1 MELNQTMKLNSPV
14 AITKEHII
22 NNFDCGVTSLNNWL
36 SKKSLRNATKG
47 FTQTFVVSTSNN
59 LVVGY
64 YSTAMGTIKR
74 QNIPKT
80 LQRNAP
86 NEIPIA
92 ILCRL
97 AVDINHSGQGLGE
110 AMLVNAIERIE
121 NVSAQIGCAAILVHY
136 LDGMDKFYRQYGF
149 IDIGI
154 ENTLFL
160 QINSVN

>member
-1 MELNQTMKLNSPV
+1 MEVNSPV
-14 AITKEHII
+14 SITKEHII
-22 NNFDCGVTSLNNWL
+22 CRFDCGVTSLNNWL
-36 SKKSLRNATKG
+36 SKKALRNTSKG
-47 FTQTFVVSTSNN
+47 FTQTFVVATDDGI
-59 LVVGY
+59 VVGY

-74 QNIPKT
+74 QSIPKT

-97 AVDINHSGQGLGE
+97 AVDLKHAGQGLGE

-160 QINSVN
+160 QINNASS

>member
-1 MELNQTMKLNSPV
+1 MDLNSPT
-14 AITKEHII
+14 AINKEHVT
-22 NNFDCGVTSLNNWL
+22 NNFDCGVPSLNNWL

-47 FTQTFVVSTSNN
+47 FTQTFVVSTNNN

-74 QNIPKT
+74 QHIPKT

-97 AVDINHSGQGLGE
+97 AVDVEHSEQGLDE

-121 NVSAQIGCAAILVHY
+121 SVAAKIGCAAILVHY

-149 IDIGI
+149 IDVGI

-160 QINSVN
+160 QINNVQ

>member
-1 MELNQTMKLNSPV
+1 MDLNSPTV
-14 AITKEHII
+14 INKEHVT
-22 NNFDCGVTSLNNWL
+22 NNFDCVVPSLNNWL

-47 FTQTFVVSTSNN
+47 FTQTFVVSTNNN

-74 QNIPKT
+74 QNIPKA
-80 LQRNAP
+80 LQRITP

-97 AVDINHSGQGLGE
+97 AVDINHSGKGLGE

-160 QINSVN
+160 QINNVQ

>member
-1 MELNQTMKLNSPV
+1 MELNSPT
-14 AITKEHII
+14 AINKEHVT
-22 NNFDCGVTSLNNWL
+22 NNFDCGVPSLNSWL
-36 SKKSLRNATKG
+36 LKKALRNSSKG
-47 FTQTFVVSTSNN
+47 FTQTFVVSTNN
-59 LVVGY
+59 NTVVGY

-97 AVDINHSGQGLGE
+97 AVDINHSGKGLGE

-160 QINSVN
+160 QINNAN

>member
-14 AITKEHII
+14 AISKEYILSD
-22 NNFDCGVTSLNNWL
+22 FDCGVTSLNNWL
-36 SKKSLRNATKG
+36 SRKSLRNATKG
-47 FTQTFVVSTSNN
+47 FTQTFVVSSDND
-59 LVVGY
+59 LVVSY

-97 AVDINHSGQGLGE
+97 AVDINHSGQGL
-110 AMLVNAIERIE
+110 VNAIERIE
-121 NVSAQIGCAAILVHY
+121 NVSTQIGCAAILVHY
-136 LDGMDKFYRQYGF
+136 LDGMDKFYLQYGF

-160 QINSVN
+160 QINSTH

>member
-1 MELNQTMKLNSPV
+1 MGLNSPV
-14 AITKEHII
+14 AITKEHILSS
-22 NNFDCGVTSLNNWL
+22 FDCGVTSLNNWL
-36 SKKSLRNATKG
+36 SKKALRNATKG
-47 FTQTFVVSTSNN
+47 FTQTFVVCSNSD

-97 AVDINHSGQGLGE
+97 AVDINYAGQGL
-110 AMLVNAIERIE
+110 AERISAAE
-121 NVSAQIGCAAILVHY
+121 QVSW
-136 LDGMDKFYRQYGF
+136 
-149 IDIGI
+149 
-154 ENTLFL
+154 
-160 QINSVN
+160 

>member
-1 MELNQTMKLNSPV
+1 
-14 AITKEHII
+14 
-22 NNFDCGVTSLNNWL
+22 
-36 SKKSLRNATKG
+36 
-47 FTQTFVVSTSNN
+47 
-59 LVVGY
+59 
-64 YSTAMGTIKR
+64 MGTIKR

-97 AVDINHSGQGLGE
+97 AVDINYAGQGLGE
-110 AMLVNAIERIE
+110 AMLVNAIERVE

-136 LDGMDKFYRQYGF
+136 LDGMDEFYRQYGF

-160 QINSVN
+160 QINGAP

>member
-1 MELNQTMKLNSPV
+1 MEVSAPI
-14 AITKEHII
+14 AITKDHII
-22 NNFDCGVTSLNNWL
+22 SNFDCGVTSLNHWL
-36 SKKSLRNATKG
+36 SKKALRNATKG
-47 FTQTFVVSTSNN
+47 FTQTFVINSNN
-59 LVVGY
+59 NIVAGY

-74 QNIPKT
+74 QNMPKT

-97 AVDINHSGQGLGE
+97 AVDINYSGQGLGE

-136 LDGMDKFYRQYGF
+136 LDDMDKFYRQYGF

-160 QINSVN
+160 QINSAQ

>member
-1 MELNQTMKLNSPV
+1 MELNSPV
-14 AITKEHII
+14 AITKEHSIS
-22 NNFDCGVTSLNNWL
+22 NFDCGVTSLNNWL
-36 SKKSLRNATKG
+36 SKKALRNATKG
-47 FTQTFVVSTSNN
+47 FTQTFVVSANDN
-59 LVVGY
+59 MVVGY

-74 QNIPKT
+74 QKIPKT

-97 AVDINHSGQGLGE
+97 AVDIERSGKGLGE

-136 LDGMDKFYRQYGF
+136 LDDMDEFYRQYGF

-160 QINSVN
+160 QINRAN

>member
-1 MELNQTMKLNSPV
+1 
-14 AITKEHII
+14 
-22 NNFDCGVTSLNNWL
+22 
-36 SKKSLRNATKG
+36 
-47 FTQTFVVSTSNN
+47 
-59 LVVGY
+59 
-64 YSTAMGTIKR
+64 MGTIKR

-121 NVSAQIGCAAILVHY
+121 NVSTQIGCAAILVHY
-136 LDGMDKFYRQYGF
+136 LDGMDKFYLQYGF

-160 QINSVN
+160 QINSTH